1 MKSKKVTRREF
12 LRSAALTGAGLVAA
26 ACTPAATPAAPQI
39 VKETVVVAGT
49 PQIIEK
55 VITPTPLPAPT
66 KPPAAT
72 VPPAPATIKI
82 GSVTDQTGPL
92 ANFGAEFKWGFEQ
105 AMKDFNADGGINVK
119 EYNKKIPI
127 EILYG
132 DHGASEE
139 KAVTEMEYMV
149 TQKVTAL
156 TGSTAIM
163 PLGQVVAERS
173 GIPLVMG
180 NASSTEPF
188 QQGFKYIFSLSWM
201 NNRMAEW
208 PYLLSEYFP
217 EPKPT
222 VIGFMEE
229 QDLMGIDY
237 SIYLQREALKH
248 SAYKLVIQKYQR
260 FAGDFATQI
269 LAFKKAGVDFVYAPM
284 IGPDGMKFWQQMKEL
299 NFVPK
304 AILQLIA
311 PADRRSW
318 LSLGKDANY
327 VITTDSYHWATKY
340 KGAADLDKAYAADH
354 KGEHA
359 TELAGNGYAGIQV
372 IVDAIGRAGTLDHAK
387 LRDAI
392 AATDMQTVMGPVKF
406 KADGTTDIPFFAVQY
421 IGGVEKI
428 IWPAEMKEVDPVYP
442 FPAWTDPKR

>member
-1 MKSKKVTRREF
+1 MSKRKKVTRREF

-26 ACTPAATPAAPQI
+26 ACTPAAAPTAQVI
-39 VKETVVVAGT
+39 KETVVVPGAT
-49 PQIIEK
+49 QIVEK

-66 KPPAAT
+66 KPPAPT

-92 ANFGAEFKWGFEQ
+92 ANFGAEFKWGFGQ
-105 AMKDFNADGGINVK
+105 AVKDFNAGGGIEVK
-119 EYNKKIPI
+119 EYGKKIPI

-149 TQKVTAL
+149 TQKVSAL

-217 EPKPT
+217 EPKPK

-237 SIYLQREALKH
+237 SMYLQREALKH
-248 SAYKLVIQKYQR
+248 PDYKLVIQKYQR

-269 LAFKKAGVDFVYAPM
+269 LAFKKAGVEFVYAPM
-284 IGPDGMKFWQQMKEL
+284 IGPDGMKFWQQMQEL

-318 LSLGKDANY
+318 LTLKNPNY

-340 KGAADLDKAYAADH
+340 KGAAELDKAYQADH

-359 TELAGNGYAGIQV
+359 TELAGNGYAAIQV
-372 IVDAIGRAGTLDHAK
+372 IVDGIQRAGTLNAAK

-392 AATDMQTVMGPVKF
+392 AATDMETVMGPVKF

-428 IWPAEMKEVDPVYP
+428 IWPAKMKEVDPVYP
-442 FPAWTDPKR
+442 FPAWGK